1 MVEIGLLSLPVGAEG
16 VLGVCDCDVG
26 VVGLEEVE
34 RGGTEPD

>member
-1 MVEIGLLSLPVGAEG
+1 MVEVSLNSLPVGAEG
-16 VLGVCDCDVG
+16 VLDVCDGDVG